1 MHLGTND
8 MWGHFIPTAT
18 KSVRNAGTASSSAW
32 TATFSFANGQ
42 QVSQSWNA
50 VVSQSGAAV
59 TARNAAY
66 NGSLAAGGSTTFGFL
81 ASWNN
86 ATNAVPAVQCTLG

>member
-1 MHLGTND
+1 MVSQWGGAFQGEVAVQTTGTS
-8 MWGHFIPTAT
+8 A
-18 KSVRNAGTASSSAW
+18 SSAW

-42 QVSQSWNA
+42 QTSQSWNTA
-50 VVSQSGAAV
+50 LSQSGATV

-66 NGSLAAGGSTTFGFL
+66 NGSLPAGGSSTFGFI

-86 ATNAVPAVQCTLG
+86 ATNAAPTVRCTTT